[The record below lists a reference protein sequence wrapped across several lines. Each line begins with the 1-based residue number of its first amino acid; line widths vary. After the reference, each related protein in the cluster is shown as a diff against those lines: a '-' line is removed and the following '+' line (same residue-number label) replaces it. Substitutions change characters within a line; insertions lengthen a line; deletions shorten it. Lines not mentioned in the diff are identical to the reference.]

1 LNPGRLVQKG
11 QLITFILSVCG
22 PLGYTA
28 HVGYEIAIPL
38 ESTVAGRA
46 TAARRRS
53 MIGGPLNDIGPGW
66 SIVHDYIVVTL
77 VLSDDV
83 AVQTGE
89 NGVDANIQL
98 IQSIAD
104 RGWER
109 GSCADKVGGIRAGRH
124 KAGLQISGAQ

>member
-1 LNPGRLVQKG
+1 MNPGRLVQKG
-11 QLITFILSVCG
+11 QLIAFIFSVCG

-28 HVGYEIAIPL
+28 HIGYEIAIPL

-46 TAARRRS
+46 AAARRRS
-53 MIGGPLNDIGPGW
+53 MTGGPLNDIGTGRG
-66 SIVHDYIVVTL
+66 IVHDYVVVTL
-77 VLSDDV
+77 VLSNDV

-98 IQSIAD
+98 IQSVAD

-109 GSCADKVGGIRAGRH
+109 GSCADKVGGIRAGWH
-124 KAGLQISGAQ
+124 KAGLQIVGTQ